1 MVELSNQ
8 KRESG
13 IREIKTRWWST
24 PPLIGTHKF
33 QSLIKQ
39 LLMRKT
45 GIHQRRFSTTKD
57 GNHKEMGRKGKVI
70 V

>member
-8 KRESG
+8 KTESG
-13 IREIKTRWWST
+13 LREIKPRWWST

>member
-8 KRESG
+8 KTESG
-13 IREIKTRWWST
+13 IREIKPRWWST
-24 PPLIGTHKF
+24 PPLIGTHTF

-45 GIHQRRFSTTKD
+45 GVHQRRFSTTKD